1 MKALITLVL
10 VAALAVAAGLALQG
24 VDGYVV
30 FVVPPWRA
38 QLSLTLFALLLVL
51 AVIALY
57 LLLRLGVMLLA
68 LPRTLRR
75 RREAWRLR
83 RAVRTLVRLVRA
95 HVLGDA
101 ATVQRLAQRLDRDPA
116 VAEAGAAL
124 AAVTA
129 LERNDEARAE
139 NWLARLER
147 WPDVC
152 TVLEAEFGVR
162 FSRPERLKAAMERL
176 ERIPALPEATALRLR
191 LEAAKREEKWQEV
204 LESARRLRALESVGR
219 REQASRA
226 AAGQGA
232 RSAAGETYPA
242 DRRAC
247 EHRATP
253 PCGRAVGCSRCPLDA
268 TEAAALIRQA
278 HLHEASSRL
287 ALGADLFAWWK
298 RLPKEERFDPEFLLA
313 LAHLALD
320 RGEGTKVQ
328 PILQATLSKRW
339 LPELVRL
346 YPLCVESGR
355 RQAALARLEEWLQ
368 AHPEETAVL
377 EALVELCLELQL
389 WGKAQDYLARLRRL
403 GADPKVLERFAA
415 RLQSAEAGRGGA
427 ILPAP

>member
-10 VAALAVAAGLALQG
+10 VAALAVAAGLALQS

-51 AVIALY
+51 VVIALY
-57 LLLRLGVMLLA
+57 LSLRLGVMLFG

-75 RREAWRLR
+75 RRDAWRLR

-101 ATVQRLAQRLDRDPA
+101 ATVQRLAQRLDRSPG

-124 AAVTA
+124 AAATA
-129 LERNDEARAE
+129 LERGDEARAE

-147 WPDVC
+147 WPDVR

-162 FSRPERLKAAMERL
+162 FSRPERLQAAMELL
-176 ERIPALPEATALRLR
+176 EKMPALPEATALRLR
-191 LEAAKREEKWQEV
+191 LEAAQREEKWQEV
-204 LESARRLRALESVGR
+204 LASARRLRALESMD
-219 REQASRA
+219 A
-226 AAGQGA
+226 AK
-232 RSAAGETYPA
+232 
-242 DRRAC
+242 
-247 EHRATP
+247 
-253 PCGRAVGCSRCPLDA
+253 
-268 TEAAALIRQA
+268 AAALIRQA
-278 HLHEASSRL
+278 HLNEASSRL

-298 RLPKEERFDPEFLLA
+298 RLPKEERFDPEFLAA
-313 LAHLALD
+313 LARLAIERAQGGKVRPILEAALD
-320 RGEGTKVQ
+320 
-328 PILQATLSKRW
+328 KRW
-339 LPELVRL
+339 LPELVRR
-346 YPLCVESGR
+346 YPACLDAAE
-355 RQAALARLEEWLQ
+355 RQAALARLESWLQ
-368 AHPEETAVL
+368 AHPEEPAVL
-377 EALVELCLELQL
+377 EALVELCLELKL
-389 WGKAQDYLARLRRL
+389 WGKARDYLARLRRL

>member
-10 VAALAVAAGLALQG
+10 VAALAVAAGLALQS

-51 AVIALY
+51 VVIALY
-57 LLLRLGVMLLA
+57 LSLRLGVMLFG

-75 RREAWRLR
+75 RRDAWRLR

-101 ATVQRLAQRLDRDPA
+101 ATVQRLAQRLDRSPG

-124 AAVTA
+124 AAATA
-129 LERNDEARAE
+129 LERGNEARAE

-147 WPDVC
+147 WPDVR

-162 FSRPERLKAAMERL
+162 FSRPERLQAAMELL
-176 ERIPALPEATALRLR
+176 EKMPALPEATALRLR
-191 LEAAKREEKWQEV
+191 LEAAQREEKWQEV
-204 LESARRLRALESVGR
+204 LASARRLCALESMD
-219 REQASRA
+219 A
-226 AAGQGA
+226 AK
-232 RSAAGETYPA
+232 
-242 DRRAC
+242 
-247 EHRATP
+247 
-253 PCGRAVGCSRCPLDA
+253 
-268 TEAAALIRQA
+268 AAALIRQA
-278 HLHEASSRL
+278 HLNEASSRL

-298 RLPKEERFDPEFLLA
+298 RLPKEERFDPEFLAA
-313 LAHLALD
+313 LARLAIERAQGGKVRPILEAALD
-320 RGEGTKVQ
+320 
-328 PILQATLSKRW
+328 KRW
-339 LPELVRL
+339 LPELVRR
-346 YPLCVESGR
+346 YPACLDAAE
-355 RQAALARLEEWLQ
+355 RQAALARLESWLQ
-368 AHPEETAVL
+368 AHPEEPAVL
-377 EALVELCLELQL
+377 EALVELCLELKL
-389 WGKAQDYLARLRRL
+389 WGKAWDYLARLRRL

>member
-10 VAALAVAAGLALQG
+10 VAALAVAAGLALQS

-51 AVIALY
+51 VVIALY
-57 LLLRLGVMLLA
+57 LSLRLGVMLFG

-75 RREAWRLR
+75 RRDAWRLR

-101 ATVQRLAQRLDRDPA
+101 ATVQRLAQRLDRSPG

-124 AAVTA
+124 AAATA
-129 LERNDEARAE
+129 LERGDEARAE

-147 WPDVC
+147 WPDVR

-162 FSRPERLKAAMERL
+162 FSRPERLQAAMERL
-176 ERIPALPEATALRLR
+176 EKMPALPEATALRLR
-191 LEAAKREEKWQEV
+191 LEAAQREEKWQEV
-204 LESARRLRALESVGR
+204 LASARRLRALESMD
-219 REQASRA
+219 A
-226 AAGQGA
+226 AK
-232 RSAAGETYPA
+232 
-242 DRRAC
+242 
-247 EHRATP
+247 
-253 PCGRAVGCSRCPLDA
+253 
-268 TEAAALIRQA
+268 AAALIRQA
-278 HLHEASSRL
+278 HLNEASSRL

-298 RLPKEERFDPEFLLA
+298 RLPKEERFDPEFLAA
-313 LAHLALD
+313 LARLAIERAQGGKVRPILEAALD
-320 RGEGTKVQ
+320 
-328 PILQATLSKRW
+328 KRW
-339 LPELVRL
+339 LPELVRR
-346 YPLCVESGR
+346 YPACLDAAE
-355 RQAALARLEEWLQ
+355 RQAALARLESWLQ
-368 AHPEETAVL
+368 AHPEESAVL
-377 EALVELCLELQL
+377 EALVELCLELKL
-389 WGKAQDYLARLRRL
+389 WGKARDYLARLRRL

>member
-10 VAALAVAAGLALQG
+10 VAALAVAAGLALQS

-51 AVIALY
+51 VVIALY
-57 LLLRLGVMLLA
+57 LSLRLGVMLFG

-75 RREAWRLR
+75 RRDAWRLR

-101 ATVQRLAQRLDRDPA
+101 ATVQRLAQRLDRSPG

-124 AAVTA
+124 AAATA
-129 LERNDEARAE
+129 LERGDEAMAE

-147 WPDVC
+147 WPDVR

-162 FSRPERLKAAMERL
+162 FSRPERLQAAMERL
-176 ERIPALPEATALRLR
+176 EKMPALPEATALRLR
-191 LEAAKREEKWQEV
+191 LEAAQREEKWQEV
-204 LESARRLRALESVGR
+204 LASARRLRALESMD
-219 REQASRA
+219 A
-226 AAGQGA
+226 AK
-232 RSAAGETYPA
+232 
-242 DRRAC
+242 
-247 EHRATP
+247 
-253 PCGRAVGCSRCPLDA
+253 
-268 TEAAALIRQA
+268 AAALIRQA
-278 HLHEASSRL
+278 HLNEASSRL

-298 RLPKEERFDPEFLLA
+298 RLPKEERFDPEFLAA
-313 LAHLALD
+313 LARLAIERAQGGKVRPILEAALD
-320 RGEGTKVQ
+320 
-328 PILQATLSKRW
+328 KRW
-339 LPELVRL
+339 LPELVRR
-346 YPLCVESGR
+346 YPACLDAAE
-355 RQAALARLEEWLQ
+355 RQAALARLESWLQ
-368 AHPEETAVL
+368 AHPEEPAVL
-377 EALVELCLELQL
+377 EALVELCLELKL
-389 WGKAQDYLARLRRL
+389 WGKARDYLARLRRL

>member
-10 VAALAVAAGLALQG
+10 VAALAVAAGLALQS

-51 AVIALY
+51 VVIALY
-57 LLLRLGVMLLA
+57 LSLRLGVMLFG

-75 RREAWRLR
+75 RRDAWRLR

-101 ATVQRLAQRLDRDPA
+101 ATVQRLAQRLDRSPG

-124 AAVTA
+124 AAATA
-129 LERNDEARAE
+129 LERGDEARAE

-147 WPDVC
+147 WPDVR

-162 FSRPERLKAAMERL
+162 FSRPERLQAAMERL
-176 ERIPALPEATALRLR
+176 EKMPALPEATALRLR
-191 LEAAKREEKWQEV
+191 LEAAQREEKWQEV
-204 LESARRLRALESVGR
+204 LASARRLRALESMD
-219 REQASRA
+219 A
-226 AAGQGA
+226 AK
-232 RSAAGETYPA
+232 
-242 DRRAC
+242 
-247 EHRATP
+247 
-253 PCGRAVGCSRCPLDA
+253 
-268 TEAAALIRQA
+268 AAALIRQA
-278 HLHEASSRL
+278 HLNEASSRL

-298 RLPKEERFDPEFLLA
+298 RLPKEERFDPEFLAA
-313 LAHLALD
+313 LARLAIERAQGGKVRPILEAALD
-320 RGEGTKVQ
+320 
-328 PILQATLSKRW
+328 KRW
-339 LPELVRL
+339 LPELVRR
-346 YPLCVESGR
+346 YPACLDAAE
-355 RQAALARLEEWLQ
+355 RQAALARLESWLQ
-368 AHPEETAVL
+368 AHPEEPAVL
-377 EALVELCLELQL
+377 EALVELCLELKL

>member
-10 VAALAVAAGLALQG
+10 VAALAVAAGLALQS

-51 AVIALY
+51 VVIALY
-57 LLLRLGVMLLA
+57 LSLRLGVMLFG

-75 RREAWRLR
+75 RRDAWRLR

-101 ATVQRLAQRLDRDPA
+101 ATVQRLAQRLDRSPG

-124 AAVTA
+124 AAATA
-129 LERNDEARAE
+129 LERGDEARAE

-147 WPDVC
+147 WPDVR

-162 FSRPERLKAAMERL
+162 FSRPERLQAAMERL
-176 ERIPALPEATALRLR
+176 EKMPALPEATALRLR
-191 LEAAKREEKWQEV
+191 LEAAQREEKWQEV
-204 LESARRLRALESVGR
+204 LASARRLRALESMD
-219 REQASRA
+219 A
-226 AAGQGA
+226 AK
-232 RSAAGETYPA
+232 
-242 DRRAC
+242 
-247 EHRATP
+247 
-253 PCGRAVGCSRCPLDA
+253 
-268 TEAAALIRQA
+268 AAALIRQA
-278 HLHEASSRL
+278 HLNEASSRL

-298 RLPKEERFDPEFLLA
+298 RLPKEERFDPEFLAA
-313 LAHLALD
+313 LARLAIDQAQGGKVRPILEAALD
-320 RGEGTKVQ
+320 
-328 PILQATLSKRW
+328 KRW
-339 LPELVRL
+339 LPELVRR
-346 YPLCVESGR
+346 YPACLDAAE
-355 RQAALARLEEWLQ
+355 RQAALARLESWLQ
-368 AHPEETAVL
+368 AHPEEPAVL
-377 EALVELCLELQL
+377 EALVELCLELKL
-389 WGKAQDYLARLRRL
+389 WGKARDYLARLRRL

>member
-10 VAALAVAAGLALQG
+10 VAALAVAAGLALQS

-51 AVIALY
+51 VVIALY
-57 LLLRLGVMLLA
+57 LSLRLGVMLFG

-75 RREAWRLR
+75 RRDAWRLR

-101 ATVQRLAQRLDRDPA
+101 ATVQRLAQRLDRSPG

-124 AAVTA
+124 AAATA
-129 LERNDEARAE
+129 LERGDEARAE

-147 WPDVC
+147 WPDVR

-162 FSRPERLKAAMERL
+162 FSRPERLQAAMERL
-176 ERIPALPEATALRLR
+176 EKMPALPKATALRLR
-191 LEAAKREEKWQEV
+191 LEAAQREEKWQEV
-204 LESARRLRALESVGR
+204 LASARRLRALESMD
-219 REQASRA
+219 A
-226 AAGQGA
+226 AK
-232 RSAAGETYPA
+232 
-242 DRRAC
+242 
-247 EHRATP
+247 
-253 PCGRAVGCSRCPLDA
+253 
-268 TEAAALIRQA
+268 AAALIRQA
-278 HLHEASSRL
+278 HLNEASSRL

-298 RLPKEERFDPEFLLA
+298 RLPKEERFDPEFLAA
-313 LAHLALD
+313 LARLAIERAQGGKVRPILEAALD
-320 RGEGTKVQ
+320 
-328 PILQATLSKRW
+328 KRW
-339 LPELVRL
+339 LPELVRR
-346 YPLCVESGR
+346 YPACLDAAE
-355 RQAALARLEEWLQ
+355 RQAALARLESWLQ
-368 AHPEETAVL
+368 AHPEEPAVL
-377 EALVELCLELQL
+377 EALVELCLELKL

>member
-10 VAALAVAAGLALQG
+10 VAALAVAAGLALQS

-51 AVIALY
+51 VVIALY
-57 LLLRLGVMLLA
+57 LSLRLGVMLFG

-75 RREAWRLR
+75 RRDAWRLR

-101 ATVQRLAQRLDRDPA
+101 ATVQRLAQRLDRSPG

-124 AAVTA
+124 AAATA
-129 LERNDEARAE
+129 LERGDEARAE

-147 WPDVC
+147 WPDVR

-162 FSRPERLKAAMERL
+162 FSRPERLQAAMERL
-176 ERIPALPEATALRLR
+176 EKMPALPEATALRLR
-191 LEAAKREEKWQEV
+191 LEAAQREEKWQEV
-204 LESARRLRALESVGR
+204 LASARRLRALESMD
-219 REQASRA
+219 A
-226 AAGQGA
+226 AK
-232 RSAAGETYPA
+232 
-242 DRRAC
+242 
-247 EHRATP
+247 
-253 PCGRAVGCSRCPLDA
+253 
-268 TEAAALIRQA
+268 AAALIRQA
-278 HLHEASSRL
+278 HLNEASSRL

-298 RLPKEERFDPEFLLA
+298 RLPKEERFDLEFLAA
-313 LAHLALD
+313 LARLAIERAQGGKVRPILEAALD
-320 RGEGTKVQ
+320 
-328 PILQATLSKRW
+328 KRW
-339 LPELVRL
+339 LPELVRR
-346 YPLCVESGR
+346 YPACLDAAE
-355 RQAALARLEEWLQ
+355 RQAALARLESWLQ
-368 AHPEETAVL
+368 AHPEEPAVL
-377 EALVELCLELQL
+377 EALVELCLELKL
-389 WGKAQDYLARLRRL
+389 WGKARDYLARLRRL

>member
-10 VAALAVAAGLALQG
+10 VAALAVAAGLALQS

-51 AVIALY
+51 VVIALY
-57 LLLRLGVMLLA
+57 LSLRLGVMLFG

-75 RREAWRLR
+75 RRDAWRLR

-101 ATVQRLAQRLDRDPA
+101 ATVQRLAQRLDRSPG

-124 AAVTA
+124 AAATA
-129 LERNDEARAE
+129 LERGDEARAE

-147 WPDVC
+147 WPDVR

-162 FSRPERLKAAMERL
+162 FSRPERLQAAMERL
-176 ERIPALPEATALRLR
+176 EKMPALPEATALRLR
-191 LEAAKREEKWQEV
+191 LEAAQREEKWQEV
-204 LESARRLRALESVGR
+204 LASARRLCALESMD
-219 REQASRA
+219 A
-226 AAGQGA
+226 AK
-232 RSAAGETYPA
+232 
-242 DRRAC
+242 
-247 EHRATP
+247 
-253 PCGRAVGCSRCPLDA
+253 
-268 TEAAALIRQA
+268 AAALIRQA
-278 HLHEASSRL
+278 HLNEASSRL

-298 RLPKEERFDPEFLLA
+298 RLPKEERFDPEFLAA
-313 LAHLALD
+313 LARLAIERAQGGKVRPILEAALD
-320 RGEGTKVQ
+320 
-328 PILQATLSKRW
+328 KRW
-339 LPELVRL
+339 LPELVRR
-346 YPLCVESGR
+346 YPACLDAAE
-355 RQAALARLEEWLQ
+355 RQAALARLESWLQ
-368 AHPEETAVL
+368 AHPEEPAVL
-377 EALVELCLELQL
+377 EALVELCLELKL
-389 WGKAQDYLARLRRL
+389 WGKARDYLARLRRL

>member
-10 VAALAVAAGLALQG
+10 VAALAVAAGLALQS

-51 AVIALY
+51 VVIALY
-57 LLLRLGVMLLA
+57 LSLRLGVMLFG

-75 RREAWRLR
+75 RRDAWRLR

-95 HVLGDA
+95 HMLGDA

-129 LERNDEARAE
+129 LERNDEAKAE

-147 WPDVC
+147 WPDVR

-162 FSRPERLKAAMERL
+162 FSRPERLQAAMERL
-176 ERIPALPEATALRLR
+176 EKMPALPEATALRLR
-191 LEAAKREEKWQEV
+191 LEVAQREEKWQEV
-204 LESARRLRALESVGR
+204 LASARRLRALESMD
-219 REQASRA
+219 A
-226 AAGQGA
+226 AK
-232 RSAAGETYPA
+232 
-242 DRRAC
+242 
-247 EHRATP
+247 
-253 PCGRAVGCSRCPLDA
+253 
-268 TEAAALIRQA
+268 AAALIRQA
-278 HLHEASSRL
+278 HLNEASSRL

-298 RLPKEERFDPEFLLA
+298 RLPKEERFDPEFLAA
-313 LAHLALD
+313 LARLAIERAQGGKVRPILEAALD
-320 RGEGTKVQ
+320 
-328 PILQATLSKRW
+328 KRW
-339 LPELVRL
+339 LPELVRR
-346 YPLCVESGR
+346 YPACLDAAE
-355 RQAALARLEEWLQ
+355 RQAALARLESWLQ
-368 AHPEETAVL
+368 AHPEEPAVL
-377 EALVELCLELQL
+377 EALVELCLELKL
-389 WGKAQDYLARLRRL
+389 WGKARDYLARLRRL

>member
-10 VAALAVAAGLALQG
+10 VAALAVAAGLALQS

-51 AVIALY
+51 VVIALY
-57 LLLRLGVMLLA
+57 LSLRLGVMLFG

-75 RREAWRLR
+75 RRDAWRLR

-101 ATVQRLAQRLDRDPA
+101 ATVQRLAQRLDRSPG

-124 AAVTA
+124 AAATA
-129 LERNDEARAE
+129 LERGNEARAE

-147 WPDVC
+147 WPDVR

-162 FSRPERLKAAMERL
+162 FSRPERLQAAMELL
-176 ERIPALPEATALRLR
+176 EKMPALPEATALRLR
-191 LEAAKREEKWQEV
+191 LEAAQREEKWQEV
-204 LESARRLRALESVGR
+204 LASARRLCALESMD
-219 REQASRA
+219 A
-226 AAGQGA
+226 AK
-232 RSAAGETYPA
+232 
-242 DRRAC
+242 
-247 EHRATP
+247 
-253 PCGRAVGCSRCPLDA
+253 
-268 TEAAALIRQA
+268 AAALIRQA
-278 HLHEASSRL
+278 HLNEASSRL

-298 RLPKEERFDPEFLLA
+298 RLPKEERFDPEFLAA
-313 LAHLALD
+313 LARLAIERAQGGKVRPILEAALD
-320 RGEGTKVQ
+320 
-328 PILQATLSKRW
+328 KRW
-339 LPELVRL
+339 LPELVRR
-346 YPLCVESGR
+346 YPACLDAAE
-355 RQAALARLEEWLQ
+355 RQAALARLESWLQ
-368 AHPEETAVL
+368 AHPEEPAVL
-377 EALVELCLELQL
+377 EALVELCLELKL
-389 WGKAQDYLARLRRL
+389 WGKARDYLARLRRL

>member
-10 VAALAVAAGLALQG
+10 VAALAVAAGFALQS

-51 AVIALY
+51 VVIALY
-57 LLLRLGVMLLA
+57 LSLRLGVMLFG

-75 RREAWRLR
+75 RRDAWRLR

-101 ATVQRLAQRLDRDPA
+101 ATVQRLAQRLDRSPG

-124 AAVTA
+124 AAATA
-129 LERNDEARAE
+129 LERGDEARAE

-147 WPDVC
+147 WPDVR

-162 FSRPERLKAAMERL
+162 FSRPERLQAAMERL
-176 ERIPALPEATALRLR
+176 EKMPALPEATALRLR
-191 LEAAKREEKWQEV
+191 LEAAQREEKWQEV
-204 LESARRLRALESVGR
+204 LASARRLRALESMD
-219 REQASRA
+219 A
-226 AAGQGA
+226 AK
-232 RSAAGETYPA
+232 
-242 DRRAC
+242 
-247 EHRATP
+247 
-253 PCGRAVGCSRCPLDA
+253 
-268 TEAAALIRQA
+268 AAALIRQA
-278 HLHEASSRL
+278 HLNEASSRL

-298 RLPKEERFDPEFLLA
+298 RLPKEERFDPEFLAA
-313 LAHLALD
+313 LARLAIERAQGGKVRPILEAALD
-320 RGEGTKVQ
+320 
-328 PILQATLSKRW
+328 KRW
-339 LPELVRL
+339 LPELVRR
-346 YPLCVESGR
+346 YPACLDAAE
-355 RQAALARLEEWLQ
+355 RQAALARLESWLQ
-368 AHPEETAVL
+368 AHPEEPAVL
-377 EALVELCLELQL
+377 EALVELCLELKL
-389 WGKAQDYLARLRRL
+389 WGKARDYLARLRRL

>member
-10 VAALAVAAGLALQG
+10 VAALAVAAGLALQS

-51 AVIALY
+51 VVIALY
-57 LLLRLGVMLLA
+57 LSLRLGVMLFG

-75 RREAWRLR
+75 RRDAWRLR

-101 ATVQRLAQRLDRDPA
+101 ATVQRLAQRLDRSPG

-124 AAVTA
+124 AAATA
-129 LERNDEARAE
+129 LERGDEARAE

-147 WPDVC
+147 WPDVR

-162 FSRPERLKAAMERL
+162 FSRPERLQAAMERL
-176 ERIPALPEATALRLR
+176 EKMPALPEATALRLR
-191 LEAAKREEKWQEV
+191 LEAAQREEKWQEV
-204 LESARRLRALESVGR
+204 LASARRLRALESMD
-219 REQASRA
+219 A
-226 AAGQGA
+226 AK
-232 RSAAGETYPA
+232 
-242 DRRAC
+242 
-247 EHRATP
+247 
-253 PCGRAVGCSRCPLDA
+253 
-268 TEAAALIRQA
+268 AAALIRQA
-278 HLHEASSRL
+278 HLNEASSRL

-298 RLPKEERFDPEFLLA
+298 RLPKEERFDPEFLAA
-313 LAHLALD
+313 LARLAIERAQGGKVRPLLEAALD
-320 RGEGTKVQ
+320 T
-328 PILQATLSKRW
+328 RW
-339 LPELVRL
+339 LPELVRR
-346 YPLCVESGR
+346 YPACLDAAE
-355 RQAALARLEEWLQ
+355 RQAALARLESWLQ
-368 AHPEETAVL
+368 AHPEEPAVL
-377 EALVELCLELQL
+377 EALVELCLELKL
-389 WGKAQDYLARLRRL
+389 WGKARDYLARLRRL

>member
-10 VAALAVAAGLALQG
+10 VAALAVAAGLALQS

-51 AVIALY
+51 VVIALY
-57 LLLRLGVMLLA
+57 LSLRLGVMLFG

-75 RREAWRLR
+75 RRDAWRLR

-101 ATVQRLAQRLDRDPA
+101 ATVQRLAQRLDRSPG

-124 AAVTA
+124 AAATA
-129 LERNDEARAE
+129 LERGDEARAE

-147 WPDVC
+147 WPDVR

-162 FSRPERLKAAMERL
+162 FSRPERLQAAMELL
-176 ERIPALPEATALRLR
+176 EKMPALPEATALRLR
-191 LEAAKREEKWQEV
+191 LEAAQREEKWQEV
-204 LESARRLRALESVGR
+204 LASARRLRALESMD
-219 REQASRA
+219 A
-226 AAGQGA
+226 AK
-232 RSAAGETYPA
+232 
-242 DRRAC
+242 
-247 EHRATP
+247 
-253 PCGRAVGCSRCPLDA
+253 
-268 TEAAALIRQA
+268 AAALIRQA
-278 HLHEASSRL
+278 HLNEASSRL

-298 RLPKEERFDPEFLLA
+298 RLPKEERFDPEFLAA
-313 LAHLALD
+313 LARLAIERAQGGKVRPILEAALD
-320 RGEGTKVQ
+320 
-328 PILQATLSKRW
+328 KRW
-339 LPELVRL
+339 LPELVRR
-346 YPLCVESGR
+346 YPACLDAAE
-355 RQAALARLEEWLQ
+355 RQAALARLESWLQ
-368 AHPEETAVL
+368 AHPEEPAVL

-389 WGKAQDYLARLRRL
+389 WGKARDYLARLRRL

>member
-10 VAALAVAAGLALQG
+10 VAALAVAAGLALQS

-51 AVIALY
+51 VVIALY
-57 LLLRLGVMLLA
+57 LSLRLGVMLFG

-75 RREAWRLR
+75 RRDAWRLR

-101 ATVQRLAQRLDRDPA
+101 ATVQRLAQRLDRSPG

-124 AAVTA
+124 AAATA
-129 LERNDEARAE
+129 LERGDEARAE

-147 WPDVC
+147 WPDVR

-162 FSRPERLKAAMERL
+162 FSRPERLQAAMERL
-176 ERIPALPEATALRLR
+176 EKMPALPEATALRLR
-191 LEAAKREEKWQEV
+191 LEAAQREEKWQEV
-204 LESARRLRALESVGR
+204 LASARRLRALESMD
-219 REQASRA
+219 A
-226 AAGQGA
+226 AK
-232 RSAAGETYPA
+232 
-242 DRRAC
+242 
-247 EHRATP
+247 
-253 PCGRAVGCSRCPLDA
+253 
-268 TEAAALIRQA
+268 AAALIRQA
-278 HLHEASSRL
+278 HLNEASSRL

-298 RLPKEERFDPEFLLA
+298 RLPKEERFDPEFLAA
-313 LAHLALD
+313 LARLAIERAQGGKVRPILEAALD
-320 RGEGTKVQ
+320 
-328 PILQATLSKRW
+328 KRW
-339 LPELVRL
+339 LPELVRR
-346 YPLCVESGR
+346 YPACLDAAE
-355 RQAALARLEEWLQ
+355 RQAALARLESWLQ
-368 AHPEETAVL
+368 AHPEEPAVL
-377 EALVELCLELQL
+377 EALVELCLELKL
-389 WGKAQDYLARLRRL
+389 WGKARDYLARLRRL

>member
-10 VAALAVAAGLALQG
+10 VAALAVAAGLALQS

-51 AVIALY
+51 VVIALY
-57 LLLRLGVMLLA
+57 LSLRLGVMLFG

-75 RREAWRLR
+75 RRDAWRLR

-101 ATVQRLAQRLDRDPA
+101 ATVQRLAQRLDRSPG

-124 AAVTA
+124 AAATA
-129 LERNDEARAE
+129 LERGDEARAE

-147 WPDVC
+147 WPDVR

-162 FSRPERLKAAMERL
+162 FSRPERLQAALERL
-176 ERIPALPEATALRLR
+176 EKMPALPEATALRLR
-191 LEAAKREEKWQEV
+191 LEAAQREEKWQEV
-204 LESARRLRALESVGR
+204 LASARRLRALESMD
-219 REQASRA
+219 A
-226 AAGQGA
+226 AK
-232 RSAAGETYPA
+232 
-242 DRRAC
+242 
-247 EHRATP
+247 
-253 PCGRAVGCSRCPLDA
+253 
-268 TEAAALIRQA
+268 AAALIRQA
-278 HLHEASSRL
+278 HLNEASSRL

-298 RLPKEERFDPEFLLA
+298 RLPKEERFDPEFLAA
-313 LAHLALD
+313 LARLAIERAQGGKVRPILEAALD
-320 RGEGTKVQ
+320 
-328 PILQATLSKRW
+328 KRW
-339 LPELVRL
+339 LPELVRR
-346 YPLCVESGR
+346 YPACLDAAE
-355 RQAALARLEEWLQ
+355 RQAALARLESWLQ
-368 AHPEETAVL
+368 AHPEEPAVL
-377 EALVELCLELQL
+377 EALVELCLELKL
-389 WGKAQDYLARLRRL
+389 WGKARDYLARLRRL